1 MNQIPN
7 TEPTTAEQAR
17 RFAEIKYPTFQ
28 PHWFIDALKEVY
40 VLTDQFK
47 AAQIMEIPTMSDRI
61 EAASGLIAQQL
72 RIDDGYNYMALALV
86 QSNLAAMTEPFQSR
100 MDAIKAEILTLL
112 TDVAHFH
119 DKVLHSPMKAQLAAV
134 KQIASSLE
142 ADLPQFVEM
151 VGVKRHCEQTNK
163 KACGTCKYRKHEWC
177 VANVA
182 AAKKASL
189 AEFNPADLDADLK
202 TNAFAD
208 LKRELPHI
216 QFDAAFHIIGMT
228 QIIVAADLEKIQALL
243 TPYVCEQLN
252 RNGIPVHPADI
263 ESLHLH
269 DESAPKR
276 SS

>member
-7 TEPTTAEQAR
+7 TEPTTAEQTI

-28 PHWFIDALKEVY
+28 PHWFMDALKEVY
-40 VLTDQFK
+40 TLTDQFK
-47 AAQIMEIPTMSDRI
+47 AAQILEIPTMSDRI

-86 QSNLAAMTEPFQSR
+86 QSNLTAMTEPFQSR
-100 MDAIKAEILTLL
+100 MDALKAEIITLL

-142 ADLPQFVEM
+142 ADLPRFVEM
-151 VGVKRHCEQTNK
+151 VGVKRHCEQTDK
-163 KACGTCKYRKHEWC
+163 KNCSNCKYRKHEWC
-177 VANVA
+177 VTNIAT
-182 AAKKASL
+182 AKKASL

-216 QFDAAFHIIGMT
+216 QFDAAFHIIGVT
-228 QIIVAADLEKIQALL
+228 QTVVAADLEKIQSLL

-252 RNGIPVHPADI
+252 RNGIPTRPADI
-263 ESLHLH
+263 DSLHLH
-269 DESAPKR
+269 DESAPKG
-276 SS
+276 S